1 MTAKVRNPYCIR
13 IKILNP
19 SSTQG
24 VYANK
29 YVAPD
34 EIPQLLFQF
43 KKMQYIGIPVI
54 YRKTVKFA
62 NAVNNRK
69 PKS

>member
-24 VYANK
+24 VYANTFSIQK
-29 YVAPD
+29 NAT
-34 EIPQLLFQF
+34 
-43 KKMQYIGIPVI
+43 
-54 YRKTVKFA
+54 YRHTC
-62 NAVNNRK
+62 NL
-69 PKS
+69 S